1 MYVLVHLSEF
11 SYSKLPKFS
20 IELLQDN
27 ISNVRNQ
34 NKVVHI
40 GVGSNTPE
48 NHLNEYRNNI
58 QCVNFLDYNNFQNNA
73 VYLFNGGHDFNIGRY
88 FQKEAKY
95 IENYQGWNLYQYT
108 ESTSYVNATFDVTKF
123 KDHIPGDVILA
134 RAIKDALAG
143 NKNIMSSEASG
154 AFIQNYFQKATSKIG
169 ENNKKTGEEFLL
181 KNKSKEGVTTLQS
194 GLQYKILKAGT
205 GEKPAPTD
213 RVKVH
218 YHGTLI
224 DGTVFDSSVNRGEP
238 ATFGV
243 TQVIQGWVEALQLM
257 TTGSKWTLYIP
268 ANLAYGQQGPP
279 SIGPNQALI
288 FDVELLEIVK

>member
-1 MYVLVHLSEF
+1 MKIKRKSLSISVLLTLFFSSLGYAQLNTALDSLS
-11 SYSKLPKFS
+11 YA
-20 IELLQDN
+20 IGINVGDN
-27 ISNVRNQ
+27 LKNQ
-34 NKVVHI
+34 KI
-40 GVGSNTPE
+40 
-48 NHLNEYRNNI
+48 
-58 QCVNFLDYNNFQNNA
+58 NA
-73 VYLFNGGHDFNIGRY
+73 NPD
-88 FQKEAKY
+88 
-95 IENYQGWNLYQYT
+95 
-108 ESTSYVNATFDVTKF
+108 
-123 KDHIPGDVILA
+123 ILA